1 MKKMKLF
8 LALCLFG
15 FMGYTQAQQKPLNW
29 VHISSK
35 DGGIEAPNGGIQQT
49 STAVGDFD
57 NDGINDFCV
66 TERTQTPSIV
76 WYRRTNK
83 GWDKYIVEDSAMS
96 PEAGTVAFDVDGDGD
111 LDIIA
116 GGDGGKTKEVY
127 WWENPYP
134 NFDPKTPW
142 KRHMIYKGGGK
153 YHDQIVGDFDGDG
166 KPDLAFW
173 SQTEHELIWARIP
186 DNPKD
191 FSAWKCI
198 PIYKYYD
205 DGQMQQRGRYPD
217 FKGVNEHEGL
227 AKLDID
233 GDGIEDI
240 IGGGCWF
247 KYIGND
253 KFSCNVVDD
262 SYTFSRSAA
271 GQLIKGGRPEI
282 VFVVGDGWAP
292 LELYEYQDKGKGDKT
307 WVPKTIID
315 TVSNGHTLQLV
326 DFDGD
331 GNLDIWNAEMTLG
344 GNTHALDHILLGDGK
359 GNFPREIVV
368 SRGIDVHESEMA
380 DLDGDG
386 DLDILDKPYNGDTP
400 RLDIWLQNG
409 TGEVVSARKG
419 SFNIPYGL
427 EIYSLRFELKKDV
440 PKTIALMKQ
449 MGFKDLE
456 VSGYYGLTPKAFK
469 DEISKNGLT
478 CSSMIFD
485 YNRFQTDIGGIIK
498 EAKLFGAKYAGVG
511 WIPHTAGPFNMA
523 DAKKACK
530 DFNDFGAKLKK
541 AGLKFF
547 YHPHGYEFNTADG
560 NLMDLILEQTKPQL
574 VTFELDVF
582 WATHGGADPLAYL
595 KKYPGRF
602 ELMHLKEINH
612 DVPGNNT
619 GSAPDETSV
628 SLGRGVTDWPRLLR
642 LAQKMGTKKYYIEDE
657 AKNAADQVP
666 FSIKYLET
674 LK

>member
-1 MKKMKLF
+1 MKL
-8 LALCLFG
+8 LLVTCLFV
-15 FMGYTQAQQKPLNW
+15 FIGYAQAQEKPINW

-35 DGGIEAPNGGIQQT
+35 TGGIETPNGGTEQT
-49 STAVGDFD
+49 SSAVADFD
-57 NDGINDFCV
+57 NDGINDFCI
-66 TERTQTPSIV
+66 TERTQTPCMV
-76 WYRRTNK
+76 WYRRTDK
-83 GWDKYIVEDSAMS
+83 GWDKYVVEAAPMS
-96 PEAGTVAFDVDGDGD
+96 PEAGTVACDVDGDGD
-111 LDIIA
+111 MDIIA

-134 NFDPKTPW
+134 NFERNTPW
-142 KRHMIYKGGGK
+142 KRHLIYKGGGK
-153 YHDQIVGDFDGDG
+153 YHDQITGDFDGDG
-166 KPDLAFW
+166 KTDLVFW
-173 SQTEHELIWARIP
+173 SQTEHELIFARIP
-186 DNPKD
+186 ENPKD
-191 FSAWKCI
+191 PAAWNCI
-198 PIYKYYD
+198 PIYKYYA
-205 DGQMQQRGRYPD
+205 DGQMLQRGNYPE
-217 FKGVNEHEGL
+217 FKMVNEHEGL
-227 AKLDID
+227 AKIDID
-233 GDGIEDI
+233 GDGIQDI
-240 IGGGCWF
+240 VGGGCWF

-282 VFVVGDGWAP
+282 VLVVGDGWAP
-292 LELYEYQDKGKGDKT
+292 LELYEYQDKRRGDKT

-315 TVSNGHTLQLV
+315 TVSNGHTLQIV

-344 GNTHALDHILLGDGK
+344 GNTNAVNQILLGDGK
-359 GNFPREIVV
+359 GNFPRKIVV
-368 SRGIDVHESEMA
+368 SKGIDVHESEMA

-409 TGEVVSARKG
+409 TGEIVSARKG
-419 SFNIPYGL
+419 AFNTQAGL

-449 MGFKDLE
+449 LGFKDLE

-469 DEISKNGLT
+469 AEISKNGLT
-478 CSSMIFD
+478 CSSMVFD
-485 YNRFQTDIGGIIK
+485 YKRFQTDIEGIIK
-498 EAKLFGAKYAGVG
+498 EAKMFGAKYVGAG
-511 WIPHTAGPFNMA
+511 WIPHKEGFNKEIA
-523 DAKKACK
+523 VKAIQ
-530 DFNDFGAKLKK
+530 DFNRFGAILKK
-541 AGLKFF
+541 AGLRFY

-560 NLMDLILEQTKPQL
+560 NLMDLMLEQTKPEL

-582 WATHGGADPLAYL
+582 WATHGGADPLDYL
-595 KKYPGRF
+595 KKYSGRF
-602 ELMHLKEINH
+602 ELMHLKEIKH

-657 AKNAADQVP
+657 AKNAVDQVP
-666 FSIKYLET
+666 LSIKYLET

>member
-1 MKKMKLF
+1 
-8 LALCLFG
+8 
-15 FMGYTQAQQKPLNW
+15 
-29 VHISSK
+29 
-35 DGGIEAPNGGIQQT
+35 
-49 STAVGDFD
+49 
-57 NDGINDFCV
+57 
-66 TERTQTPSIV
+66 
-76 WYRRTNK
+76 
-83 GWDKYIVEDSAMS
+83 
-96 PEAGTVAFDVDGDGD
+96 
-111 LDIIA
+111 
-116 GGDGGKTKEVY
+116 
-127 WWENPYP
+127 
-134 NFDPKTPW
+134 
-142 KRHMIYKGGGK
+142 
-153 YHDQIVGDFDGDG
+153 
-166 KPDLAFW
+166 
-173 SQTEHELIWARIP
+173 
-186 DNPKD
+186 
-191 FSAWKCI
+191 
-198 PIYKYYD
+198 
-205 DGQMQQRGRYPD
+205 
-217 FKGVNEHEGL
+217 
-227 AKLDID
+227 
-233 GDGIEDI
+233 
-240 IGGGCWF
+240 
-247 KYIGND
+247 
-253 KFSCNVVDD
+253 
-262 SYTFSRSAA
+262 
-271 GQLIKGGRPEI
+271 
-282 VFVVGDGWAP
+282 
-292 LELYEYQDKGKGDKT
+292 
-307 WVPKTIID
+307 
-315 TVSNGHTLQLV
+315 
-326 DFDGD
+326 
-331 GNLDIWNAEMTLG
+331 
-344 GNTHALDHILLGDGK
+344 
-359 GNFPREIVV
+359 VV